1 MLIRQYIQELLF
13 QHECVTI
20 PNFGAFL
27 SHSVSATILPV
38 NDSTGMKK
46 KLALTAILKSN
57 DGVLAHYIAQ
67 KENSSYEQ
75 ALRRVEKE
83 VIVWKQRLNT
93 QHLTFTGIGEMRFNS
108 FKKIEFLPF
117 GKINFDLESFGL
129 IPFQKHSLVSNEL
142 NSEPQIFT
150 TMENEN
156 KEDLMFTPE
165 KKNKDRSP
173 ILRFAAIGVIAIAL
187 ASTLFYFGN
196 EYATNEKAKS
206 MELAQKKIKSNVQK
220 ATFNLGSLS
229 KISLNLESNEA
240 EATMAEQE
248 ANALSVPYYSVIA
261 GSFRS
266 MENATQKI
274 AALIKEGYEA
284 ELTHETLLVCAELLM
299 VDLLLQIEAFSLL
312 GLASSML
319 VIKRLGIWK
328 IDLALH
334 LIQSS
339 LRRILMVVWPFQQL
353 ELKHAFDPF
362 VDWF

>member
-1 MLIRQYIQELLF
+1 MLIQQYIKELLF

-20 PNFGAFL
+20 PSFGAFL
-27 SHSVSATILPV
+27 SHSVSATILPFEGRFV
-38 NDSTGMKK
+38 PPIKEIGFNS
-46 KLALTAILKSN
+46 LLKSN

-83 VIVWKQRLNT
+83 IIVWKKRLNT
-93 QHLTFTGIGEMRFNS
+93 QHLTFAGIGEMRFNS
-108 FKKIEFLPF
+108 FKKIEFIPF
-117 GKINFDLESFGL
+117 GKINFDLESYGL
-129 IPFQKHSLVSNEL
+129 IAFHKHSFASNEL
-142 NSEPQIFT
+142 HSESQIFT

-165 KKNKDRSP
+165 KKNKARFP

-240 EATMAEQE
+240 EAAMTEQE

-266 MENATQKI
+266 MKNATEKI
-274 AALIKEGYEA
+274 VALKKEGYEA
-284 ELTHETLLVCAELLM
+284 ELTERNPSGLFRVAYGRFTSKR
-299 VDLLLQIEAFSLL
+299 EALSLHDY
-312 GLASSML
+312 
-319 VIKRLGIWK
+319 IIY
-328 IDLALH
+328 ALE
-334 LIQSS
+334 QEA
-339 LRRILMVVWPFQQL
+339 WYL
-353 ELKHAFDPF
+353 EEK
-362 VDWF
+362 